1 MKTVQFSI
9 TDMHCPACVMR
20 LESLEDD
27 LPGVQQVSGSY
38 QRQRL
43 DVVYDEGEVSEAEIR
58 AAIAELGYT
67 AG

>member
-1 MKTVQFSI
+1 
-9 TDMHCPACVMR
+9 MR